1 MNELAKF
8 EVYQKKLQ
16 GICDENDLTFSFR
29 KNENPITLTIKP
41 CSGMYEQ
48 MQMLEAAEDDGY
60 RSPDASIELYIKNS
74 DLAYNFS
81 GKFSISDA
89 LFCKIKNLFKNM
101 HSLWCQYTFRFGC
114 ENNIFSG
121 KNIPDVSEDGLPD
134 EADPIEE
141 FDDLDEDYD
150 DLEVEDD
157 ADTEAES

>member
-29 KNENPITLTIKP
+29 KNEYPITLTIKP
-41 CSGMYEQ
+41 CSGIYEQ

-60 RSPDASIELYIKNS
+60 RSPDASIVFYIKDGDLMYKLS
-74 DLAYNFS
+74 D
-81 GKFSISDA
+81 KFSIGDA
-89 LFCKIKNLFKNM
+89 LFGKIRNLFKNM
-101 HSLWCQYTFRFGC
+101 HSLWCQYTFRFGY

-150 DLEVEDD
+150 DEEVEDD